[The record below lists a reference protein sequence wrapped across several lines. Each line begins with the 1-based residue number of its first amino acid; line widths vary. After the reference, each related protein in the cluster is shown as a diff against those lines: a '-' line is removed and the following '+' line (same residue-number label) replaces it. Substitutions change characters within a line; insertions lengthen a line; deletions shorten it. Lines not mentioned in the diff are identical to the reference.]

1 MNSVERLVE
10 YSNDIPQEKDYELP
24 DTDPKPEQWPL
35 NGEIVFKNCSMAYR
49 EGLPLSLRNF
59 SLVIKPG
66 EKVSI
71 VGRSGAGKST
81 LTSCIYRLTELNE
94 GGIYIDGVDISKLGL
109 FTLRKNLSII
119 PQEPVLFK
127 GTIRSNLDPF
137 NQYTDEYLWEVL
149 GKSVFTE
156 EEALEVQK
164 QVLEEGDD
172 VSSLNKFHLLQV
184 VEEDGTNYSNGEKQ
198 LLALARALVRNTKIL
213 ILDEA
218 TSSVDHDTDAKIQR
232 QIVKHFSHCTIITIA
247 HRLRTILNYDKVLVL
262 DKGERKDYDSPW
274 RLFNKDGSIFSELCA
289 KSKITPNDFERK
301 DI

>member
-1 MNSVERLVE
+1 
-10 YSNDIPQEKDYELP
+10 
-24 DTDPKPEQWPL
+24 
-35 NGEIVFKNCSMAYR
+35 
-49 EGLPLSLRNF
+49 
-59 SLVIKPG
+59 
-66 EKVSI
+66 
-71 VGRSGAGKST
+71 
-81 LTSCIYRLTELNE
+81 
-94 GGIYIDGVDISKLGL
+94 
-109 FTLRKNLSII
+109 
-119 PQEPVLFK
+119 LFK
-127 GTIRSNLDPF
+127 GTIRTNLDPF
-137 NQYTDEYLWEVL
+137 NQFTDEYLWEVL
-149 GKSVFTE
+149 SKSVFTK

-164 QVLEEGDD
+164 QKVED
-172 VSSLNKFHLLQV
+172 SSDTSNLSKFHLLQV

-274 RLFNKDGSIFSELCA
+274 KLFNKDGSIFSELCA
-289 KSKITPNDFERK
+289 KSKITPNDFERQ